1 VAHFPR
7 GAFIG
12 DAAGDRLVP
21 ASGRQRPIGAAQ
33 ANVCC
38 PPSCGRCASG
48 RPAAGLDPT
57 PAIQAP
63 PCAWLRLPTRADVAS
78 QAGVTDFPAASC
90 IRMPGER
97 GTVVARR
104 ARASQPRNHDEHP
117 TEPALLRSACVPAVD
132 RLRWRDP
139 RTRDD
144 FAVTGNAPLI
154 FTVKAQRGTKSWD
167 GQQIC
172 RFTKQVSWSRNGELV
187 QLPFRPAFASLAPLR
202 LLFNCLF

>member
-1 VAHFPR
+1 MA
-7 GAFIG
+7 
-12 DAAGDRLVP
+12 
-21 ASGRQRPIGAAQ
+21 RQRPIAAAR
-33 ANVCC
+33 ANLCC
-38 PPSCGRCASG
+38 PPLCGRCASG

-139 RTRDD
+139 RTRDA
-144 FAVTGNAPLI
+144 FAVTG
-154 FTVKAQRGTKSWD
+154 QR
-167 GQQIC
+167 
-172 RFTKQVSWSRNGELV
+172 WSSSHGASRGGSGSMRGSRS
-187 QLPFRPAFASLAPLR
+187 PIARAGFPARGWRLAR
-202 LLFNCLF
+202 IR